1 MKKNIVTVCGLWAVA
16 ILLVLNLVT
25 AFFQPGNVFAQKETD
40 VVGRYEISA
49 WASPSKGSIQ
59 FAGYYVLDTAT
70 GKMVAKHSERLSLDR

>member
-1 MKKNIVTVCGLWAVA
+1 MKKNLLTACGLWAVA

-25 AFFQPGNVFAQKETD
+25 AFFQPGNVFAKTED
-40 VVGRYEISA
+40 AIGRYQISA

-59 FAGYYVLDTAT
+59 FAGYYVIDTTT